1 MIVSNEFKMYFVNE
15 LYHTIRMLD
24 MSSIRLVKYAEFYD
38 PKDLLIVSGIEGTFI
53 FDFHYV
59 AKYTP

>member
-1 MIVSNEFKMYFVNE
+1 MYLVNE